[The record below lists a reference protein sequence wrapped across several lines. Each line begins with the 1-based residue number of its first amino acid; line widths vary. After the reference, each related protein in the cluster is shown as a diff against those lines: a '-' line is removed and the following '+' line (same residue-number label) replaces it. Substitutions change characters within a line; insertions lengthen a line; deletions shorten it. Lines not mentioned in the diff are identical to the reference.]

1 MASGS
6 NLIPGS
12 STINFDEI
20 TKEKIFTSIDKAQ
33 LKTKRDLIS
42 DYRLLR
48 FRLGRPPMMMDFL
61 EHGSRE
67 PFQFVEYSGSFFNFA
82 LFEENENDLP
92 RLSDFESTLLE
103 KLCKLI
109 NNSVRGLD
117 SLILIE
123 LLQKKTFSLSELSQ
137 KYREMTGLH
146 FDKELL
152 KSVVHCLNFNFNTEV
167 RSNKHSLV
175 SDIYNYNIVKL
186 ENDELFLGNSLEQ
199 AISNPI
205 FVKYLQDSSKCS
217 LTSFLSKLSNSEYVM
232 ALLDI
237 LNIGG

>member
-1 MASGS
+1 MTSLELRKKLFNSVALYGDRSLNKDTLRKLVASGS

-109 NNSVRGLD
+109 
-117 SLILIE
+117 IT
-123 LLQKKTFSLSELSQ
+123 Q
-137 KYREMTGLH
+137 
-146 FDKELL
+146 
-152 KSVVHCLNFNFNTEV
+152 
-167 RSNKHSLV
+167 
-175 SDIYNYNIVKL
+175 
-186 ENDELFLGNSLEQ
+186 
-199 AISNPI
+199 
-205 FVKYLQDSSKCS
+205 
-217 LTSFLSKLSNSEYVM
+217 
-232 ALLDI
+232 
-237 LNIGG
+237 